1 MKGIEFQH
9 LMNIIHNSFL
19 SRANT
24 IGVPGGKVELA
35 MRLNFAPCIRRMLEW
50 RKRAP
55 DLL

>member
-1 MKGIEFQH
+1 
-9 LMNIIHNSFL
+9 MNIIHNSFL